1 MSSSVYDTRFFI
13 EHYYSANEDVQQR
26 TKLELI
32 ANKKRFVSVISI
44 HEIYRLTLKKEGRE
58 TAKLRTSLISKDFRV
73 IDVNPSIAVKAAEI
87 RHRLAIPMADS
98 LIAATSL
105 VLGGTC
111 VSDDPHFETVEG
123 LSTRWI

>member
-1 MSSSVYDTRFFI
+1 MSSSVYDTRFLI
-13 EHYYSANEDVQQR
+13 EHYYSANGNVQQR
-26 TKLELI
+26 TKLELM
-32 ANKKRFVSVISI
+32 ANKRRFVSVISI
-44 HEIYRLTLKKEGRE
+44 HEMYSLTLKNEGRE

-111 VSDDPHFETVEG
+111 VSDDPHFKTVEG